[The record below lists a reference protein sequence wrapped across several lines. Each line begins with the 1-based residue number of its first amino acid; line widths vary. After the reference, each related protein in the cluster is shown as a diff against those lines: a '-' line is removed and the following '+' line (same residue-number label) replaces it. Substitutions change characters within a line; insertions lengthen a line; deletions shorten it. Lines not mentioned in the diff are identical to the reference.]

1 MKLIGITGGIG
12 MGKST
17 MAEFLG
23 ERGLPIV
30 DTDQIARDVVQ
41 RGEPALQEIV
51 EAFGPDMISG
61 DGSLDRRRLA
71 AAVFEDKE
79 AKARLESILH
89 PRIRSCWKSLAD
101 HWSRD
106 NAAIGFV
113 VIPLLYET
121 GAEREFDAIICVACP
136 EAMQHTRLIERGW
149 TESEIKARIAAQLPT
164 AEKIARADH
173 LIWTSGPVG
182 SAHAQMERL
191 LSKLEKR

>member
-17 MAEFLG
+17 IAEFLG

-41 RGEPALQEIV
+41 PGEPALQKIV

-71 AAVFEDKE
+71 AAVFDDKE

-89 PRIRSCWKSLAD
+89 PRIRSRWKSLAEQ
-101 HWSRD
+101 WRRD
-106 NAAIGFV
+106 SAALGFV

-136 EAMQHTRLIERGW
+136 ESTQHTRLVERGW

-164 AEKIARADH
+164 SEKIARADH
-173 LIWTSGPVG
+173 LIWTSCPL
-182 SAHAQMERL
+182 SSTHAQTIQLLNRL
-191 LSKLEKR
+191 AA